1 MDAHQRRL
9 PLKGPGSRR
18 TAALLPL
25 TLSVAIFL
33 GLMFLMGLGP
43 LQADGSLSLAASGSG
58 KILEDLRYQVNIWV
72 WPDAVNT
79 RILLKEVAPGRYLAE
94 MTGSAQGFLGL
105 ISGNWRGSLSTEM
118 VYADG
123 KLLPLVYREASEN
136 RRRKTFKEYRFNYEQ
151 KKVELWTLK
160 KDGSLKKRWETTF
173 TEPFSDPL
181 SFFYNRRLTGV
192 PVGQKGECLK
202 LKGIPYPKPEEI
214 VLRVGEPTPEGLKVM
229 VEIEN
234 RVFENERSQIYGF
247 IDEEGVPTKAWTRVK
262 LFGKVDAVLLP
273 QSKRLKRQQFLEMA
287 QQAGKTPMTTV
298 P

>member
-1 MDAHQRRL
+1 
-9 PLKGPGSRR
+9 
-18 TAALLPL
+18 
-25 TLSVAIFL
+25 
-33 GLMFLMGLGP
+33 MGLGP